1 MASAAAAAGVT
12 CHLCREHQME
22 MECCRG
28 GLLPRGSTT
37 ALPDA
42 AGAEAEEE
50 EEDRLSALPDDI
62 LLRILAAL
70 RCARAAAH
78 TSVLA
83 RRTELP
89 CFDRTASI
97 KIDVHFAGFTLPPA
111 GVFPALETL
120 HLENCFVDLGDM
132 IARCPRLRKLSI
144 PFWDAT
150 AVTVRSPSL
159 EEMEVYANFKI
170 TIDIVAP
177 ALKRLYLDARRG
189 INTDAGGFTLSAP
202 SVEDLTWNCE
212 CQAVSDSFG
221 VRWRMWSLSF
231 SSSCLDPHGIMQM
244 QHMDNNGEAET
255 AHSLSLSSS
264 SQRRPRGGVLSLNL
278 ETNVMT
284 GDSTRSFEQEVFR
297 FQVTDN
303 FSVLELD
310 LKAQGHVYGAIVLHL
325 LGICTSTQRLRVLL
339 DEFLDSC
346 FVSCRCDQPNN
357 WRNQSISLTDLKEVE
372 IRGFRGQNHEVDLL
386 KVLLRCATVLER
398 VTVRFSR
405 ELSGILEAYPSVK
418 CSVYYLQSGKQVF
431 ICRQQ

>member
-1 MASAAAAAGVT
+1 
-12 CHLCREHQME
+12 ME

-42 AGAEAEEE
+42 AGGEAEEE

-62 LLRILAAL
+62 LLPILAAL

-132 IARCPRLRKLSI
+132 IPRCPRLRKLSI
-144 PFWDAT
+144 PFWNAT

-244 QHMDNNGEAET
+244 QQMDNNGEAET

-284 GDSTRSFEQEVFR
+284 GDSTRSFEQEIFR

-339 DEFLDSC
+339 DEFLSQDSC

-405 ELSGILEAYPSVK
+405 KVTPSDCRCRELSGILEAYPSVK